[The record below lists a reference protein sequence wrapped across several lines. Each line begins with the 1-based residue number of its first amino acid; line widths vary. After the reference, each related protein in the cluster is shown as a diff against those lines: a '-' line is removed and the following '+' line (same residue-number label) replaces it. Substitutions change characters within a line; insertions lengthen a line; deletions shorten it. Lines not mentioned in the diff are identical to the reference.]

1 MQQRFSTILIV
12 LACLCFSATLGV
24 FEANAGF
31 FSDNTLVTIGGK
43 KYTDDDFKSWWRFWR
58 KDAESQISSRTL
70 DEFINWQLLR
80 KEAENIGLADTPSFK
95 RQTRIF
101 LQSRTLLMLKNEE
114 INSRIN
120 VTDTDVSKRYE
131 QEYLPRWNV
140 IVLYFKDKEQAA
152 TAWQQLSNGTVTVE
166 EIQARDSEAPD
177 SVTFTDKWYR
187 PNRVDPGWQT
197 LFEQT
202 GPGKVID
209 PSAYGNGPRLHYLK
223 EIKGKD
229 EEDFATVKENIRRD
243 LWKEQENAYTIA
255 LLDRLREEYQ
265 IKVDEDRLAALD
277 INGAADSFSDIPII
291 TSTRQNYSE
300 KEFVAVIGRLMRTRP
315 GILYETSEDI
325 AKLKAETLENVLSQS
340 LTNWGSL
347 DRHYE
352 EKEPFKSEY
361 DFNYGHR
368 LVLALENQI
377 AASPP
382 EITEEQIRQYY
393 QDNIDQYTQPLL
405 FKFYIIDE
413 AQGPIDKLWADVAVG
428 KKFRQGLETM
438 FEKNIEPSETPASHL
453 DPEIK
458 AVLDR
463 LNDGETSPVFTA
475 QGTRVLVHLVERI
488 PEGPLPLEDVQDS
501 IRKDLALQEKIK
513 AYLAYT
519 DKLKKKIDI
528 EIKEQRW
535 KAIVEEL
542 GGK

>member
-1 MQQRFSTILIV
+1 
-12 LACLCFSATLGV
+12 
-24 FEANAGF
+24 
-31 FSDNTLVTIGGK
+31 
-43 KYTDDDFKSWWRFWR
+43 
-58 KDAESQISSRTL
+58 
-70 DEFINWQLLR
+70 
-80 KEAENIGLADTPSFK
+80 
-95 RQTRIF
+95 
-101 LQSRTLLMLKNEE
+101 
-114 INSRIN
+114 
-120 VTDTDVSKRYE
+120 
-131 QEYLPRWNV
+131 
-140 IVLYFKDKEQAA
+140 
-152 TAWQQLSNGTVTVE
+152 
-166 EIQARDSEAPD
+166 
-177 SVTFTDKWYR
+177 
-187 PNRVDPGWQT
+187 
-197 LFEQT
+197 
-202 GPGKVID
+202 
-209 PSAYGNGPRLHYLK
+209 
-223 EIKGKD
+223 
-229 EEDFATVKENIRRD
+229 
-243 LWKEQENAYTIA
+243 
-255 LLDRLREEYQ
+255 
-265 IKVDEDRLAALD
+265 
-277 INGAADSFSDIPII
+277 
-291 TSTRQNYSE
+291 
-300 KEFVAVIGRLMRTRP
+300 MRTRP